1 MVEVKRFGRVQ
12 EVMAPP
18 NLMELQLNSYAIHPR
33 SWFRA
38 SFEAGE
44 ARREIRLP
52 FSAFASPLAGIR
64 LDPARLRALLFR
76 LEGEPGGGA
85 WLELGNI
92 RFYR

>member
-1 MVEVKRFGRVQ
+1 
-12 EVMAPP
+12 
-18 NLMELQLNSYAIHPR
+18 PR

-38 SFEAGE
+38 AFAAGGE
-44 ARREIRLP
+44 RREIRIP
-52 FSAFASPLAGIR
+52 FAAFRSPLDGAR

-85 WLELGNI
+85 WLELGNV